1 MKEITVGI
9 PAFKAKNYIEKC
21 ISSIYIQTIID
32 KIKIIIATDNVEDD
46 YNYIKKLYPI
56 LDITILPCIK
66 NVGPGLA
73 RQKCLDNCNTPW
85 ITFIDADDI
94 FFTPVALEKLY
105 EKTKIDKKIIEVQ
118 GAFLEE
124 IKNNSNTNLIF
135 KNEVNHP
142 WIFGRLYN
150 TNFLKENEIK
160 FSELRAMEDGEF
172 NWKIRMIVENTPLT
186 IAIID
191 DPIYLWKL
199 GSEHSITRMG
209 IDKKGIPQYN
219 FDLCQW
225 GATEA
230 AIKAIN
236 FCKKKNPFNGS
247 IIKFIV
253 EHMITQY
260 FVYIEC
266 LEKKPIFAEQNFY
279 NAKRFYHECYKKIE
293 DDITED
299 ILKEMYT
306 IQRMY
311 YGENLINIIPT
322 ITFKE
327 FMDKIKKEKY
337 EGEKEYREIRSRL
350 PKEIIDNDIKTG
362 VATY

>member
-1 MKEITVGI
+1 MKKITIGI

-21 ISSIYIQTIID
+21 LSSIHIQTIVEDIS
-32 KIKIIIATDNVEDD
+32 IIIAVDEPNSD
-46 YNYIKKLYPI
+46 YNYLKQLYPT
-56 LDITILPCIK
+56 LDITILPCTK

-73 RQKCLDNCNTPW
+73 RQKCLENCKTPW

-94 FFTPVALEKLY
+94 FFTPIALEKLY
-105 EKTKIDKKIIEVQ
+105 ENIVDKKTIEVQ
-118 GAFLEE
+118 GAFLQEV
-124 IKNNSNTNLIF
+124 KNNLNLELIPRNDIF
-135 KNEVNHP
+135 HP
-142 WIFGRLYN
+142 WVFGRLYN
-150 TNFLKENEIK
+150 TKFLKENEIK

-172 NWKIRMIVENTPLT
+172 NWKIRMTVENTPLT
-186 IAIID
+186 IVVID
-191 DPIYLWKL
+191 DPIYLWQKN
-199 GSEHSITRMG
+199 SEYSITRIG
-209 IDKKGIPQYN
+209 IDEQGIPQYN

-247 IIKFIV
+247 ITKFTV
-253 EHMITQY
+253 ERMISQY
-260 FVYIEC
+260 FTYIEC
-266 LEKKPIFAEQNFY
+266 VEKKPIFSEQNFY
-279 NAKRFYHECYKKIE
+279 NAKRFYHECYKRIE

-306 IQRMY
+306 IQRMH